1 MPVEVELVGTS
12 AIVTGSGQGIGYAIA
27 SHLMAAG
34 ADVLVYEIDPAR
46 ARAAAERLSAEHP
59 SGRALPFAG
68 DVTDEAA
75 MRAAFELASES
86 FGPPRILVNN
96 ALYQYPDL
104 IVRLPV
110 REWERVLGVIA
121 TGTFIGT
128 REFGRHF
135 MEHGLEG
142 GAIINISTLNYTAPA
157 SMLAA
162 YCTAKA
168 AVSQFTKVAALE
180 YASMGIRVNAIAPG
194 LVNTELAAGFL
205 GESPEVPAAFVRN
218 TPLARVGEPADQARV
233 AVFLASSASAW
244 MTGLTLVVDGGL
256 HLLGVPDNW
265 ELFKGPLGK
274 TEPTPADWLID
285 APHASGG

>member
-1 MPVEVELVGTS
+1 MRLLLNIIWFVFAGLWM
-12 AIVTGSGQGIGYAIA
+12 GIGYAIA

-34 ADVLVYEIDPAR
+34 ADVLVYEIDPDR
-46 ARAAAERLSAEHP
+46 ARHAAQRLSAEH
-59 SGRALPFAG
+59 SSRRAVPFAG

-75 MRAAFELASES
+75 MHTAFELASES

-96 ALYQYPDL
+96 ALYQFADL
-104 IVRLPV
+104 IVRVPV
-110 REWERVLGVIA
+110 HEWERVLGVIA

-162 YCTAKA
+162 YCSAKA
-168 AVSQFTKVAALE
+168 AVSQFTNVAALE

-194 LVNTELAAGFL
+194 LVNTELSAAFL
-205 GESPEVPAAFVRN
+205 GETPEVPAAFVRN
-218 TPLARVGEPADQARV
+218 TPLARIGEPDDQARV
-233 AVFLASSASAW
+233 AVFLASTASAW
-244 MTGLTLVVDGGL
+244 ITGVTLVVDGGM
-256 HLLGVPDNW
+256 HLLGVPENW

-274 TEPTPADWLID
+274 TEPTPADWLTD